1 MTALLLSVLEG
12 FELNESVTVTGTID
26 EDGNI
31 GPVGGILEKAEAA
44 AASGKTLLVLP
55 AKNNNVVERREETQ
69 VFGGLRIAR
78 QRPVVVDTRA
88 YVKEHFGIRVEYADT
103 LDDFLA
109 DVRVPAAAP

>member
-1 MTALLLSVLEG
+1 M
-12 FELNESVTVTGTID
+12 TVTGTID

-78 QRPVVVDTRA
+78 QRPVVVDTRT
-88 YVKEHFGIRVEYADT
+88 YVEEHFGIRVEYADT